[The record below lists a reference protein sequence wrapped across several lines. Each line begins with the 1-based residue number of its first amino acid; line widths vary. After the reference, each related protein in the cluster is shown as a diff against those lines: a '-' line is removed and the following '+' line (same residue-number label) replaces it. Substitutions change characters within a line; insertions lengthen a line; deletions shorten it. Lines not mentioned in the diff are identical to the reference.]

1 MTYILTGFRMFAH
14 RHDELP
20 AFHAAY
26 LVLTILVAAL
36 FNLGTFGL
44 LIIAHMVLDTV
55 KYREVHRM
63 GWADT
68 LRATI
73 RENLFDHTLF
83 ALGFLIAVYL
93 HHSLPGIA
101 GVSGLLR
108 SEITIAR
115 GMGTLL
121 PKAEILQRFLHVV
134 FHLRHHLLHIETPVE
149 ERLTPVERFSILL
162 VGCSA
167 LLLFLAPLILHV
179 DGAQLLRIVQE
190 ELIPWRF

>member
-1 MTYILTGFRMFAH
+1 MIHILTGFRIFAH

-44 LIIAHMVLDTV
+44 LILAHMVLDTV

-63 GWADT
+63 NWTDT
-68 LRATI
+68 FRATF
-73 RENLFDHTLF
+73 RENIFDYTLF

-121 PKAEILQRFLHVV
+121 PKAEILQRFLHVM
-134 FHLRHHLLHIETPVE
+134 FHLQHHLAHSEMPVGK
-149 ERLTPVERFSILL
+149 RLMPVERFSILL

-167 LLLFLAPLILHV
+167 LLLLLAPLILHV
-179 DGAQLLRIVQE
+179 DGVQLLRIVQE
-190 ELIPWRF
+190 ELIPWHF

>member
-1 MTYILTGFRMFAH
+1 MIHILTGFRIFAH

-36 FNLGTFGL
+36 FNLGTFGM

-55 KYREVHRM
+55 KYREVHNMR
-63 GWADT
+63 WTDT
-68 LRATI
+68 IRATI

-121 PKAEILQRFLHVV
+121 PKAEILQRFLHVI
-134 FHLRHHLLHIETPVE
+134 FHLQHHLAHSETPVGK
-149 ERLTPVERFSILL
+149 RLAPVERFSILL

-190 ELIPWRF
+190 ELIPWHF

>member
-1 MTYILTGFRMFAH
+1 MIHILTGFRIFAH

-44 LIIAHMVLDTV
+44 LILAHMVLDTV

-63 GWADT
+63 NWINT
-68 LRATI
+68 FRATF
-73 RENLFDHTLF
+73 RENLFDYTLF
-83 ALGFLIAVYL
+83 ALGFLIAMYL

-121 PKAEILQRFLHVV
+121 PKAEILQRFLHVI
-134 FHLRHHLLHIETPVE
+134 FHLQHHLAHSEASVGK
-149 ERLTPVERFSILL
+149 RLMPVERFSILL

-179 DGAQLLRIVQE
+179 DGAQLLRIVRE